1 MKKID
6 KYKLTTVIILVILII
21 GSILFSN
28 IVDKKRSTTDFAGNY
43 DFVKAQVNK
52 ISYDNTDDL
61 KSRNDSVKQTKQE
74 FQITILDGSH
84 KGERY
89 EIRNTVEAVDVHR
102 MIVSEGDDILIN
114 YTIGSDGKMNSI
126 HLYEIVRD
134 KYLYLLS
141 CIFVF
146 SIILICGKKG
156 IKSVIALFF
165 AGYMIIM
172 VLMPIIMAG
181 FNSLI
186 TTIIICIITGTAT
199 IIFING
205 INKKAAVAIMGTVGG
220 IIISAFIAVII
231 GHASKITG
239 LTDHEM
245 QMFAYTNRSINLDY
259 RYLLF
264 SAIIIGALGAIMD
277 VSISICSAMSELIE
291 IKPDINKK
299 NLIKSGM
306 NIGKDVM
313 ATMVNTLILAYAG
326 GAFNLILLFKAE
338 RVSYTEIINLEII
351 TTDIIT
357 ALSGSIGLVWT
368 IPVTVFAMAKLH
380 NRSNSK
386 IIKSNKRTLFPKM
399 KKHISLIIIIFII
412 ISLSSKIVYAEQFSN
427 SNIKNEIKTVK
438 AKVMKI
444 TYDDTSESIKEDMSN
459 VAHRQEFQLIIEEGG
474 HKGEKYTLKNTIEA
488 IDVYNIKVHSGQH
501 ILVSI
506 DEDENGKIIG
516 MQLFDIYRENILYIL
531 LIIFFVL
538 MLIVGRHKG
547 LKSIFTL
554 ILTGIIV
561 MKIIL
566 PSILKGSNPIL
577 ITILCSIVI
586 VCVTLL
592 GLNGINKKTI
602 SSILGTLGGLFIAG
616 IIALLAGNAAAVTGL
631 ADEEAQMLAFLQ
643 QNAHLNYQGI
653 LFAGIIIGA
662 LGAVMDVSISIASS
676 MSEIIDIKP
685 EITMKE
691 YLKTG
696 MNIGKDIMGTM
707 SNTLILA
714 YAGGSIQLIL
724 LFMAANTSLSQI
736 MNLDSISGEIIRAL
750 AGSIGLVITIPMT
763 VIICAFINKG
773 RI

>member
-1 MKKID
+1 
-6 KYKLTTVIILVILII
+6 
-21 GSILFSN
+21 
-28 IVDKKRSTTDFAGNY
+28 
-43 DFVKAQVNK
+43 
-52 ISYDNTDDL
+52 
-61 KSRNDSVKQTKQE
+61 
-74 FQITILDGSH
+74 
-84 KGERY
+84 
-89 EIRNTVEAVDVHR
+89 
-102 MIVSEGDDILIN
+102 
-114 YTIGSDGKMNSI
+114 
-126 HLYEIVRD
+126 
-134 KYLYLLS
+134 
-141 CIFVF
+141 
-146 SIILICGKKG
+146 
-156 IKSVIALFF
+156 
-165 AGYMIIM
+165 
-172 VLMPIIMAG
+172 
-181 FNSLI
+181 
-186 TTIIICIITGTAT
+186 
-199 IIFING
+199 
-205 INKKAAVAIMGTVGG
+205 
-220 IIISAFIAVII
+220 
-231 GHASKITG
+231 
-239 LTDHEM
+239 
-245 QMFAYTNRSINLDY
+245 
-259 RYLLF
+259 
-264 SAIIIGALGAIMD
+264 
-277 VSISICSAMSELIE
+277 
-291 IKPDINKK
+291 
-299 NLIKSGM
+299 
-306 NIGKDVM
+306 
-313 ATMVNTLILAYAG
+313 
-326 GAFNLILLFKAE
+326 
-338 RVSYTEIINLEII
+338 
-351 TTDIIT
+351 
-357 ALSGSIGLVWT
+357 
-368 IPVTVFAMAKLH
+368 
-380 NRSNSK
+380 
-386 IIKSNKRTLFPKM
+386 
-399 KKHISLIIIIFII
+399 
-412 ISLSSKIVYAEQFSN
+412 
-427 SNIKNEIKTVK
+427 
-438 AKVMKI
+438 
-444 TYDDTSESIKEDMSN
+444 
-459 VAHRQEFQLIIEEGG
+459 
-474 HKGEKYTLKNTIEA
+474 LKNTIEA

-538 MLIVGRHKG
+538 MLIVGRLKG

-602 SSILGTLGGLFIAG
+602 SSILGTLGGLFVAG

-631 ADEEAQMLAFLQ
+631 ADEEAQMLAFLP

-763 VIICAFINKG
+763 VIICAFINK
-773 RI
+773 RNI